1 MHVYISFIQSAIDV
15 LANTVENEH
24 ILCEEECD
32 DEKGKKWCMVDKPI
46 DKTCTLLW
54 RMHRYLYP
62 ISLI

>member
-1 MHVYISFIQSAIDV
+1 
-15 LANTVENEH
+15 VENEH

-46 DKTCTLLW
+46 GKTSTLLW